1 MVGPPDPRKTKM
13 GGLSFGLDRIFDV
26 FILIVVVAIIF
37 VIVSNPDSAQV
48 INAFG
53 DSFANSIRAALGK

>member
-1 MVGPPDPRKTKM
+1 MA
-13 GGLSFGLDRIFDV
+13 LDRIFDV
-26 FILIVVVAIIF
+26 LTLVVVVAII
-37 VIVSNPDSAQV
+37 VAIVTNPDSAQV

>member
-1 MVGPPDPRKTKM
+1 MA
-13 GGLSFGLDRIFDV
+13 LDRIFDV